1 MRNLRTLI
9 GFVVLSLAG
18 FANWSCAPVEPPAEP
33 GFRVRL
39 VTSVALSGRWER
51 AAERGLGLIAAELDA
66 DVARS
71 RAAGTSDQ
79 RTRLRDHAMD
89 GVDLIFCVGPEVES
103 LIYTEAVAFPNTDF
117 IIIPGEIEAAN
128 VGSVAFMPEE
138 AGFLAGAV
146 AASVTD
152 RPAVG
157 LLRGAGRPWLDRL
170 ENGFNAGFSATH
182 PNADVMTVRG
192 EDGPWQL
199 VAAGIEVALYSTD
212 HIEPQVLAAV
222 HDSGLFLI
230 GADPALMDAEPDFVV
245 AAVDVDVAEAMLRV
259 AREVHDHAFTGK
271 VYAFDLGSGV
281 VDLRLNPGLTQF
293 DEGGEI
299 REALERARSE
309 ITAGWVEI
317 EGLGIG
323 L

>member
-1 MRNLRTLI
+1 MRDFQPTI
-9 GFVVLSLAG
+9 GRVALAM
-18 FANWSCAPVEPPAEP
+18 ALAATCSCAPPRPPAEP

-51 AAERGLGLIAAELDA
+51 AAERGLGLIAAELGA

-71 RAAGTSDQ
+71 RATGTADQ
-79 RTRLRDHAMD
+79 RARLRAHAE
-89 GVDLIFCVGPEVES
+89 GGIDLVFCVGPDVES

-170 ENGFNAGFSATH
+170 ENGFNAGFRAAH
-182 PNADVMTVRG
+182 PDADFMTVRG

-199 VAAGIEVALYSTD
+199 AAAGIEVALYSTD
-212 HIEPQVLAAV
+212 RIEPQILAAA
-222 HDSGLFLI
+222 HDAGLYLI
-230 GADPALMDAEPDFVV
+230 GADPALLDAGPSFVI

-281 VDLRLNPGLTQF
+281 VDLQLNPELIQLGGT
-293 DEGGEI
+293 GEI

-323 L
+323 N